1 MFSRK
6 LDEFVNRRRGRLLIS
21 TCFRIRLNELS
32 VPFMI
37 GDKLRLGAVRVLSIR
52 PLLGDLDIWSLVLRL
67 ADFNFTLR
75 SMSKETTGPFG
86 PGIVF
91 LLFSWN

>member
-1 MFSRK
+1 
-6 LDEFVNRRRGRLLIS
+6 
-21 TCFRIRLNELS
+21 
-32 VPFMI
+32 MI

-91 LLFSWN
+91 LLFSWNENLSFVYSKFFINLFCVIFA